1 MIMKVSLVVILPFV
15 FQIMLLPLTLKKVG
29 EIRGRVGEIRAQKS
43 LKPMQCFLYFPAP
56 QKMYYVRFLIPR
68 GHVNKFR
75 GHFHQVF
82 PSSFLTVKESAKVG
96 EIRDMYVN

>member
-56 QKMYYVRFLIPR
+56 QKMYYVRFLFLWDMSI
-68 GHVNKFR
+68 
-75 GHFHQVF
+75 
-82 PSSFLTVKESAKVG
+82 SSEDTFIVSIFFLNSERKYKSG
-96 EIRDMYVN
+96 RN

>member
-56 QKMYYVRFLIPR
+56 QKINHFGFITTKGLAD
-68 GHVNKFR
+68 NFR
-75 GHFHQVF
+75 GNFRWVD
-82 PSSFLTVKESAKVG
+82 PLPFLTLTEVKKG
-96 EIRDMYVN
+96 RN

>member
-43 LKPMQCFLYFPAP
+43 LKPMQCFLYFPAQ
-56 QKMYYVRFLIPR
+56 QKIYYGRFLIPR

-75 GHFHQVF
+75 GNSH
-82 PSSFLTVKESAKVG
+82 
-96 EIRDMYVN
+96 